1 MRAVVQRVVSSSVSV
16 ENVTIGSIGKGI
28 LVFLGVSQE
37 DTKKDAEYL
46 AEKIANLRIFKDIE
60 GKMNLSLLEISGE
73 MQVVSQFTLFGD
85 CRKGKRPSFI
95 QAARP
100 EIAKELYEYFVS
112 LCKSKCILV
121 QEGIFQ
127 AEMLVTIK
135 NDGPVTIILDS
146 KKIF

>member
-1 MRAVVQRVVSSSVSV
+1 
-16 ENVTIGSIGKGI
+16 
-28 LVFLGVSQE
+28 
-37 DTKKDAEYL
+37 
-46 AEKIANLRIFKDIE
+46 
-60 GKMNLSLLEISGE
+60 MNLSLLEVSGE

-100 EIAKELYEYFVS
+100 EMAKELYEHFVR
-112 LCKSKCILV
+112 LCKSKGISV

>member
-1 MRAVVQRVVSSSVSV
+1 MRVVVQRVASSSVSV
-16 ENVTIGSIGKGI
+16 ENEIVGSINKGV

-46 AEKIANLRIFKDIE
+46 SEKITNLRIFEDTD
-60 GKMNLSLLEISGE
+60 GKMNLSLMEISGE

-85 CRKGKRPSFI
+85 CRKGNRPSFI

-100 EIAKELYEYFVS
+100 EMAKELYNYFVS
-112 LCKSKCILV
+112 LCKSKGIHV

-127 AEMLVTIK
+127 AEMLVTII